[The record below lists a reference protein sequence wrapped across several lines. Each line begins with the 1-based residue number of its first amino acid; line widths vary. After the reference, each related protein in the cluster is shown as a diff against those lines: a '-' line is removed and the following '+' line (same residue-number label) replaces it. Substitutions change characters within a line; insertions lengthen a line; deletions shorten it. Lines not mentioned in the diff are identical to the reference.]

1 MNAST
6 SSLAVGQETAGTEVA
21 IPGRIPTWPPPP
33 DFAISLDKSGNPV
46 SYFRDSIWN
55 FSHWARKRF
64 VLNMGDG
71 PVRKNCPPV
80 SEGNALL
87 LRLLTAWFL
96 FGPRSVSSAGTLKS
110 KFKLVRP
117 LFAHCTR
124 NGIVAS
130 DLSRFPAV
138 IDSLA
143 SELAPSRFAE
153 LVSLLHSLY
162 EQRNAIGFTI
172 LDPSGIKRLSQGMP
186 SHNAKQTPYIPP
198 RIWNYILGQCHCL
211 IDDYLLHQEKIE
223 QFYQE
228 CLNLYSDGYLSDPTL
243 GHYRYTTLRDEYQL
257 TELLERWV
265 PPRASA
271 YMNSSFD
278 IRAISS
284 FLSMVGQAC
293 AISIAASSLMRIEE
307 IWRLRCDC
315 LTLHKDSDFGEVY
328 LIRGET
334 SKTGKDDNAIWVTSK
349 WSAGAIQA
357 AASAA
362 RLKVSAAFVP
372 VDMPNADEHIT
383 NPYLIPRSY
392 EPWSPKDSV
401 ETDFSVRQSIQQ
413 LNSFITNQSLLF
425 NPDKLVITRDD
436 LDAARGINP
445 TLDNEKF
452 AEGKHWVVS
461 WHQFRRTG
469 AVNMFASGV
478 VSDSSLQ
485 HQLKHT
491 RRIMTHYYAQGFSS
505 LALNENTKTE
515 VLATMYEMAARDAE
529 ELLDERFIS
538 AHGGQHKELVL
549 APINGKELS
558 ELRRLAKAGR
568 IPWRETPFGGCT
580 KPGPCEF
587 GGFEN
592 FIHCG
597 GGDGRPPCAHGLF
610 DLSKR
615 PVVEDLHKRISLQL
629 VDAPSQGPVRGWLQ
643 EMTQSLRNILSA
655 MSKSESQ

>member
-1 MNAST
+1 MNVST
-6 SSLAVGQETAGTEVA
+6 NRHNVGHEDGGNQVA
-21 IPGRIPTWPPPP
+21 TSGRFPTWPPPP

-55 FSHWARKRF
+55 FSHWARKRL

-71 PVRKNCPPV
+71 PKRMNCPPIC
-80 SEGNALL
+80 ERNALL
-87 LRLLTAWFL
+87 LRLVTAWLL
-96 FGPRSVSSAGTLKS
+96 FGPRPVSSSGTLKS

-117 LFAHCTR
+117 LFAHCTS
-124 NGIVAS
+124 NGIVAT

-138 IDSLA
+138 IATLA

-153 LVSLLHSLY
+153 LVSFLHSLY
-162 EQRNAIGFTI
+162 EQRDAIGFTI
-172 LDPSGIKRLSQGMP
+172 LDHRGIKQLSQGVP
-186 SHNAKQTPYIPP
+186 SHSAKQTPYIPP
-198 RIWNYILGQCHCL
+198 RIWNYILGRCHSL
-211 IDDYLLHQEKIE
+211 IDDYLLNQDKIE
-223 QFYQE
+223 QFYKV
-228 CLNLYSDGYLSDPTL
+228 CLTLYDEGHLSDKTL

-265 PPRASA
+265 PPIASA
-271 YMNSSFD
+271 YRTSSFD
-278 IRAISS
+278 IRAIASL
-284 FLSMVGQAC
+284 LSMVCQAC

-315 LTLHKDSDFGEVY
+315 LTLHRDGEFSEVY

-349 WSAGAIQA
+349 WSARAIQA

-362 RLKVSAAFVP
+362 RLKVWAAVVP
-372 VDMPNADEHIT
+372 LDMPDAEAHIT

-392 EPWSPKDSV
+392 EPWSSRDV
-401 ETDFSVRQSIQQ
+401 IERDFSVRQSIQQ
-413 LNSFITNQSLLF
+413 LNSFITNQSMLF
-425 NPDKLVITRDD
+425 NADELVITRDD
-436 LDAARGINP
+436 LDAARRINP

-485 HQLKHT
+485 HQLKHS

-505 LALNENTKTE
+505 FALNERTKTE
-515 VLATMYEMAARDAE
+515 VLATMYEMAAHDADD
-529 ELLDERFIS
+529 LFDDRFIS
-538 AHGGQHKELVL
+538 AHGDQHKELVL
-549 APINGKELS
+549 APVNGKELS
-558 ELRRLAKAGR
+558 ELRKLAKAGR

-597 GGDGRPPCAHGLF
+597 GGDGKPPCVHGLF

-615 PVVEDLHKRISLQL
+615 PIVEDLHKRISLQL
-629 VDAPSQGPVRGWLQ
+629 VEAPAQGPLMGWLQ
-643 EMTQSLRNILSA
+643 EMAQSLRNILSS
-655 MSKSESQ
+655 MTKSEHK

>member
-6 SSLAVGQETAGTEVA
+6 SSVTAGHEDDRAEETV
-21 IPGRIPTWPPPP
+21 PGRSPTWPPAP
-33 DFAISLDKSGNPV
+33 DFTVSLDKSGSPV
-46 SYFRDSIWN
+46 SYFKDSIWD
-55 FSHWARKRF
+55 FSPWARKRL

-80 SEGNALL
+80 SESNAML

-96 FGPRSVSSAGTLKS
+96 FGPRAVSSSGTLKS

-117 LFAHCTR
+117 LFVHCTKNR
-124 NGIVAS
+124 IAAS
-130 DLSRFPAV
+130 ELSRYPAV

-143 SELAPSRFAE
+143 WGLAPSRFDE
-153 LVSLLHSLY
+153 LVSLLHTLY

-172 LDPSGIKRLSQGMP
+172 LDPSGIRRLSQGAP

-198 RIWNYILGQCHCL
+198 RIWNYILSRCHCL
-211 IDDYLLHQEKIE
+211 IDDYLLHQDNIEK
-223 QFYQE
+223 FYHE
-228 CLNLYSDGYLSDPTL
+228 CLSLYSEGHLSDPTL
-243 GHYRYTTLRDEYQL
+243 GHSRYTALRDEYQL

-265 PPRASA
+265 PPMESA
-271 YMNSSFD
+271 YTNCSFD

-284 FLSMVGQAC
+284 FVGMIGQAC
-293 AISIAASSLMRIEE
+293 AVSIAASSLMRIEE

-315 LTLHKDSDFGEVY
+315 LSLHKDSEFGEVY

-349 WSAGAIQA
+349 WSADAIQA

-362 RLKVSAAFVP
+362 RLKVSAALVP
-372 VDMPNADEHIT
+372 VDVPNADEHIT

-401 ETDFSVRQSIQQ
+401 ETDFSIRQSIQQ
-413 LNSFITNQSLLF
+413 LNSFIEKQPLLF
-425 NPDKLVITRDD
+425 NIDELVITKDD
-436 LDAARGINP
+436 LDAARRTNP
-445 TLDNEKF
+445 TLDNAKF
-452 AEGKHWVVS
+452 AEGKHWIVS

-469 AVNMFASGV
+469 AVNMFASGL

-491 RRIMTHYYAQGFSS
+491 RRIMTHYYAQGFSG
-505 LALNENTKTE
+505 LVLNESTKTE

-529 ELLDERFIS
+529 ELFDERFIS
-538 AHGGQHKELVL
+538 AHGGRHKKLVL
-549 APINGKELS
+549 APVDGRELS
-558 ELRRLAKAGR
+558 ELRKLARAGR

-597 GGDGRPPCAHGLF
+597 GGDGKPPCAHGLF

-615 PVVEDLHKRISLQL
+615 PIVENLHKSISLQL
-629 VDAPSQGPVRGWLQ
+629 VEAPSQGPLRGWLQ
-643 EMTQSLRNILSA
+643 EMAQSLRNILSS
-655 MSKSESQ
+655 MGKSEPK